1 MASRIETGFLPLEQ
15 AGKNAIGA
23 SNKVLR
29 ARDIEVQTEPVQPP
43 NGDPQSQDASIHDR
57 NEPVSNLAIT
67 GERVTERV
75 KPKIKYWT
83 PKKLMGAAVAAA
95 LMTGAA
101 IAGGVALGR
110 STSSTPSQ
118 DPAPLASTRVFSTTT
133 TGLSSLA
140 PAVPE
145 RVDSITQTSPP
156 SSHIREWSDDFTGP
170 PWDMIGHRTDGLDLE
185 GIEPAWVTDWDNIS
199 LTSLTDPNFDTRR
212 LAEQSPTYR
221 HLSQSRERIASNNT
235 G

>member
-1 MASRIETGFLPLEQ
+1 MAGRIDTAFVPLEE
-15 AGKNAIGA
+15 AGKDAIGT
-23 SNKVLR
+23 SNEDLR
-29 ARDIEVQTEPVQPP
+29 ATDIEVQTEAVQPP
-43 NGDPQSQDASIHDR
+43 NGNPQSQHASTHDR
-57 NEPVSNLAIT
+57 TEPVSNLAIT

-75 KPKIKYWT
+75 KPKTKYWT

-110 STSSTPSQ
+110 ASTSPASQ
-118 DPAPLASTRVFSTTT
+118 APAALAPTREFDTST
-133 TGLSSLA
+133 TGLSSFA
-140 PAVPE
+140 PMAPE
-145 RVDSITQTSPP
+145 MVDSTTQTAPPP
-156 SSHIREWSDDFTGP
+156 SHVREWSDDFTGP
-170 PWDMIGHRTDGLDLE
+170 PWDMIGHRMDGLDLE

-221 HLSQSRERIASNNT
+221 HLSQSRRIANA